1 MDPKLL
7 IYLAYLAISIG
18 LTVAVAH
25 VLFRYGKVFLSEV
38 FGDAKLADSVN
49 RLLVVGFYLIS
60 LGYVAVTI
68 RSSRPVESAS
78 QGVELLSL
86 KLGWV
91 LLGVGALH
99 ALNLYALSRIR
110 RRRLAERSPP
120 PPRHP
125 ARAAYPTPAWP
136 QP

>member
-7 IYLAYLAISIG
+7 IYLAYLTISIG
-18 LTVAVAH
+18 LTVTVAH
-25 VLFRYGKVFLSEV
+25 ALFRYGKVFLSEV

-68 RSSRPVESAS
+68 RTTEPVTSAS
-78 QGVELLSL
+78 RGVELLSL

-91 LLGVGALH
+91 LLGIGALH
-99 ALNLYALSRIR
+99 AFNLYVLSQLR
-110 RRRLAERSPP
+110 RRRIAERA
-120 PPRHP
+120 PRP
-125 ARAAYPTPAWP
+125 ARTPAQYAAPAWP
-136 QP
+136 KP